1 MHNLTCDNCGN
12 CVLVEKFSPTHTSVQ
27 WLTDDARDACSEFAD
42 RVAAGEDPNWIP
54 TCYSLRNSIE
64 QAVKRGELR
73 TDDLRHEP
81 VLGRI
86 G

>member
-1 MHNLTCDNCGN
+1 MHNHACRTCGN

-27 WLTDDARDACSEFAD
+27 WLVDDAKSTCPEFAT
-42 RVAAGEDPNWIP
+42 RVDAGEDPNMIP
-54 TCYSLRNSIE
+54 TCLALRDSIE
-64 QAVKRGELR
+64 QAVKIGQLR

-81 VLGRI
+81 VLGRL